1 MFNFTPSPRK
11 YSAFRKISQQ
21 HHLKL
26 LPLSRYFPDI
36 AEVAHGRG
44 VPISR
49 VSLRMEGLTV
59 CVSPQKFIGGLGG
72 NISWRS
78 LSHAQLQAPSPGRL
92 WYFSFGAW
100 AICFVQTPIPLN
112 IRFHDHPSSFFF
124 LWKTMH
130 ILHVPRPAHFS
141 QEIIRYFF
149 WSTCWP
155 AR

>member
-1 MFNFTPSPRK
+1 MLGWFPVPNERTVIRASFRRSQASGGVTLAFHLPLKECLILPLLQGK

-92 WYFSFGAW
+92 
-100 AICFVQTPIPLN
+100 
-112 IRFHDHPSSFFF
+112 
-124 LWKTMH
+124 
-130 ILHVPRPAHFS
+130 
-141 QEIIRYFF
+141 
-149 WSTCWP
+149 
-155 AR
+155 